1 MKISSVCRSGRSC
14 SCHQPCA
21 GGITPGQRLCVRVW
35 VCSSLFAYAWVHEHV
50 NSYSVHAYTAV
61 AHVSLRAISTFA
73 PPPGVCVRV
82 PVCVARPTCTAG
94 WPGKTCLSV
103 CGTSLAS
110 LSPQGPL
117 LCPEA
122 GRLGGGQARR
132 AVPKLSLFITATE
145 TGRGR
150 QVARPLVLTY
160 CDHLLLLCVCVS
172 VHLCGC
178 VSVSEN
184 EKESEEKPI
193 SYVFEKGGAYF
204 MFDL

>member
-1 MKISSVCRSGRSC
+1 M
-14 SCHQPCA
+14 
-21 GGITPGQRLCVRVW
+21 
-35 VCSSLFAYAWVHEHV
+35 
-50 NSYSVHAYTAV
+50 
-61 AHVSLRAISTFA
+61 
-73 PPPGVCVRV
+73 CVRV

-193 SYVFEKGGAYF
+193 SYVFEQGGAYF